1 VADDGEVPAGN
12 VKLEDVHLLVTAR
25 VVLNSDK
32 KAYSGRKHP
41 PDELGVP
48 MPDLVTTI
56 LAKALV
62 MVLQALLARLF
73 MQFMRSGLYRDL
85 SAAGAA

>member
-1 VADDGEVPAGN
+1 
-12 VKLEDVHLLVTAR
+12 
-25 VVLNSDK
+25 
-32 KAYSGRKHP
+32 
-41 PDELGVP
+41 